1 MVLTLLTTVASFFCW
16 SVQGFVP
23 EQLSTVTDHVQNLG
37 LHLSFTA
44 MGGSHLPGLTI
55 DLLKPFPKEL
65 ILRSEKMLVDDV
77 RSTYETLKEAIVP
90 MKFSN
95 AIASVCAESAAGI
108 LGGLMSRATA
118 NVVGDKKRDS
128 FATKTLTT
136 GSQFFF
142 ASSTRLL
149 GVPRPLA
156 LLLAALA
163 STLIKIEGRAQY
175 ETAAQHHRD
184 DNHSSCVRRSYYCVE
199 GDIIINMD
207 SPRSEVV
214 ASRPLQPASMFR
226 GRQWTSQYHGDG
238 EFIVNLDQ
246 RPAGVDAA
254 NSKSQR
260 ADFAFKPLPVVPDS
274 GHAEVVS
281 STDDQAGDMANRR
294 SIISLPEIYGDVGKW
309 MVFDSLATHAD
320 WISRAMDGTE
330 HSVLYFLFGTT
341 AAVAGKLVQD
351 FTESWAR
358 DNDSFK
364 NASAAMTPLPSGP
377 QARSIREVRTRE
389 TIRYGKAAVEGGVL
403 FGTYE
408 AALGLIAT
416 ALPADWNKE
425 FLFEEGLELLEE
437 AVKATVPIE

>member
-1 MVLTLLTTVASFFCW
+1 MVITLLTTVVSFCW
-16 SVQGFVP
+16 SVQAFVP

-37 LHLSFTA
+37 LHLSITA

-65 ILRSEKMLVDDV
+65 VLRSEKMLVDDV
-77 RSTYETLKEAIVP
+77 RNTYETLKEAIVP

-95 AIASVCAESAAGI
+95 AIASVLAEAAAGSM
-108 LGGLMSRATA
+108 GGLMSRATA
-118 NVVGDKKRDS
+118 NVVRDKKRDS

-163 STLIKIEGRAQY
+163 STLIKIEGRAQV
-175 ETAAQHHRD
+175 ETAAQQHRD
-184 DNHSSCVRRSYYCVE
+184 DHSSCVRRSYYCVE

-207 SPRSEVV
+207 SPRSEVA

-226 GRQWTSQYHGDG
+226 GRQWTSHYHGDG

-246 RPAGVDAA
+246 PPAAVDAA
-254 NSKSQR
+254 NSKFRR
-260 ADFAFKPLPVVPDS
+260 ADFAFKPLPVVSDS
-274 GHAEVVS
+274 SRAEVIS
-281 STDDQAGDMANRR
+281 STGDQAGDMANRR
-294 SIISLPEIYGDVGKW
+294 FIISLPEIYGDVGKW
-309 MVFDSLATHAD
+309 MVFDSLAIHAD

-351 FTESWAR
+351 FTESWVR
-358 DNDSFK
+358 ENDSFK
-364 NASAAMTPLPSGP
+364 NASDVTTPLASGP

-437 AVKATVPIE
+437 AVKASVPIE